1 MLQLR
6 HRRDST
12 PATTK
17 WHNKFDENLEQWPH
31 LNELVQCYT
40 ADWVKDDN
48 KYGHYDTIGTPSFS
62 NQIYEGPDTDIE
74 TEMRLAN
81 ARRTKA
87 EDTTDDD
94 LPSTSGRQFTEAT
107 SDVSVPKHFG
117 PSPLP
122 AYEPAFDWENE
133 RSMIFGQRIS
143 EAPLSHGLKISVK
156 VQSLSFQ
163 VGLLEPFYGTI
174 CLYNKERREKLSEDF
189 HFRVLPTEMQD
200 EKLSYEPR
208 GIFYLDA
215 PSASVC
221 LLIQLERHATEEGG
235 VTSSVYSRKEPNS
248 WSLMWL

>member
-62 NQIYEGPDTDIE
+62 NQIYEGPETDIE

-81 ARRTKA
+81 ARRTKV

-94 LPSTSGRQFTEAT
+94 LPSTSGRQFTETT

-143 EAPLSHGLKISVK
+143 EAPLSQLTLCFSFFVSFLDGLSGLKISVK

-163 VGLLEPFYGTI
+163 AGLLGEFFALGTA
-174 CLYNKERREKLSEDF
+174 
-189 HFRVLPTEMQD
+189 VL
-200 EKLSYEPR
+200 
-208 GIFYLDA
+208 
-215 PSASVC
+215 
-221 LLIQLERHATEEGG
+221 
-235 VTSSVYSRKEPNS
+235 
-248 WSLMWL
+248 